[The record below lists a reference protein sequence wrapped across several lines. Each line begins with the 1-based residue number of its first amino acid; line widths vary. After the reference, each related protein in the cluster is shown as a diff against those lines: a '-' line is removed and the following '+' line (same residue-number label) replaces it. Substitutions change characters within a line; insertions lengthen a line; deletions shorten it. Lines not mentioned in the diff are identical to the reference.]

1 MMPPNFVIQ
10 HYYMYLVGILPY
22 FMNVEMKRYLLLYYY
37 NDYIII
43 IGIIYL
49 EVFIVAIIML
59 WLDL

>member
-10 HYYMYLVGILPY
+10 HYYMYLAGILPY